1 MLEKIKNKKVSIIS
15 VFALF
20 LVIMLFLATQN
31 EVHASMFDFWSDT
44 GGAETVN
51 FLKTYEDWLSYGNFL
66 SVAFTWLGWGLT
78 KMLFWATSLVEGLI
92 PETFSLLDFL
102 DNSGLNSLTSSIIND
117 LVLALMVLML
127 VFLGIK
133 TIIAKEPPK
142 FKNVGINLLVSGM
155 LLVGLPSVMDM
166 MEDLSLSF
174 YNSTQIGTNNEQAS
188 SLSWSLIQEN
198 TADLLYVGARGF
210 NTLEDGSSVK
220 NGLTPENF
228 RRSNL
233 TALVTPDVIKDVD
246 SSELEHLEYKL
257 DQDENGEDIAVKI
270 EDSAFSFLSNAFE
283 EGYFRYQVNFIPIM
297 IGLIAL
303 MVAYIFTL
311 FIFATTIIEIGF
323 KQVLAPFVFA
333 TDLESGQRTKMVI
346 NDIMSAFMLIA
357 FTGLSLR
364 IYTTFLAFL
373 GANDTNPIIY
383 IVGIVS
389 ATFVLIKG
397 SNTIM
402 RYFGIDTGVKEGF
415 GQLAGAFAVGR
426 ATKGGIGKVGS
437 TIKGV
442 AGAGKNGLSTKQ
454 ALQDRGENA
463 NLMGV
468 QSETAE
474 TGAVSKL
481 KNSVN
486 SAGRTAGYLKSRGL
500 TGLTEDTIKGAGER
514 INNQGKTVSNSMKSI
529 SDSAREG
536 FNEGFSTG
544 ESNKQ
549 KWNSRKMASVNE
561 MESNE
566 GNLDSNSLE
575 RQSNGAN
582 RSINDPQMAQSQEN
596 VASFSQKQ
604 QLDQELNS
612 VNTPSPRDEKV
623 RITEEREAKELQTPS
638 VDRKNDSSAVQ
649 TTMNRNADQSINQG
663 EAQDV
668 VQNTRTNTTNSPTMQ
683 EQEIK
688 QTIRSGQTA
697 ERSLNQEVS
706 QETRTTSSTNSP
718 LRQEMQQDV
727 RTDSHVGT
735 NRQNVVSDGQSV
747 TPSTQSV
754 RQNVVQDVQQAQN
767 GSQTVRKNVVQDVQG
782 GTNTNPAPARQNV
795 TQDVKQASSEGRTVR
810 NNVIQDVQQASNSG
824 QTVRNTTVQEVQT
837 QSVSMPQQA
846 TQRITQQFEK
856 AGMFGI
862 SDHQRQRV
870 IQEVQQH
877 ASGSPEMKQ
886 KVVQQLEQANI
897 ATPAQATQNIEQAM
911 RRVRVPQETQQVV
924 QNVLQEV
931 QTAGNVSTQSMKQ
944 KVVQELEQAD
954 FGARESIKELIIQ
967 DVQRSFSA
975 TPEQMTQNVKQV
987 IDTVE
992 TQNLSSTATH
1002 EVNTNVTEERNASST
1017 NKKSSYFGK
1026 MFSDDLLELQ
1036 AELPV
1041 RKGKRFSA
1049 IKGL

>member
-1 MLEKIKNKKVSIIS
+1 MGIIS
-15 VFALF
+15 VFAF
-20 LVIMLFLATQN
+20 LLVATLFLATQN
-31 EVHASMFDFWSDT
+31 EVHASIFDFWSDT
-44 GGAETVN
+44 GGAETVE
-51 FLKTYEDWLSYGNFL
+51 FLKRYEDWLSYGNFL
-66 SVAFTWLGWGLT
+66 TVTFTWMGWGIT
-78 KMLFWATSLVEGLI
+78 KVLFGITSLVEGLI

-102 DNSGLNSLTSSIIND
+102 DNSGLNSLTTAIIND

-127 VFLGIK
+127 VYLGFK

-142 FKNVGINLLVSGM
+142 FKNVGVNLLISGI
-155 LLVGLPSVMDM
+155 LLTGLPSLMNT

-174 YNSTQIGTNNEQAS
+174 YNATQTGENNEQAL

-210 NTLEDGSSVK
+210 NILEDGSSIK
-220 NGLTPENF
+220 NGLSPDNF
-228 RRSNL
+228 KRTAL
-233 TALVTPDVIKDVD
+233 TALITPDVIEDVD
-246 SSELEHLEYKL
+246 STDLKHLEYKL
-257 DQDENGEDIAVKI
+257 DQDENGADIAVKI

-283 EGYFRYQVNFIPIM
+283 EGYFRYQVNFIPIVV
-297 IGLIAL
+297 GLIAL
-303 MVAYIFTL
+303 AVAYMFTL
-311 FIFATTIIEIGF
+311 FVFATTIIEIGF

-333 TDLESGQRTKMVI
+333 TDLESGQKTKMVI
-346 NDIMSAFMLIA
+346 NDIMSAFLLIA

-373 GANDTNPIIY
+373 GANDTNLVIY

-426 ATKGGIGKVGS
+426 ATKGGLSKMGSAGSALLNTTSTKDKLAQQSQQPTLEGSEGS
-437 TIKGV
+437 TLSKSVESSATPRANGLKGIATKRLGGLVAGKAGSLDSATDTIENLATQGVSGAIQGATASAVQGKSINNASPLKESVSRRMEEDFQSTATGSQSESKGV
-442 AGAGKNGLSTKQ
+442 SANNNINPSSSPQNLAEGQNNASDTQKQ
-454 ALQDRGENA
+454 
-463 NLMGV
+463 
-468 QSETAE
+468 
-474 TGAVSKL
+474 
-481 KNSVN
+481 
-486 SAGRTAGYLKSRGL
+486 
-500 TGLTEDTIKGAGER
+500 R
-514 INNQGKTVSNSMKSI
+514 IN
-529 SDSAREG
+529 
-536 FNEGFSTG
+536 
-544 ESNKQ
+544 
-549 KWNSRKMASVNE
+549 
-561 MESNE
+561 
-566 GNLDSNSLE
+566 
-575 RQSNGAN
+575 
-582 RSINDPQMAQSQEN
+582 
-596 VASFSQKQ
+596 
-604 QLDQELNS
+604 QELNS
-612 VNTPSPRDEKV
+612 INAIPIEDETM
-623 RITEEREAKELQTPS
+623 RIGEQRERGNNDVAFSYKDILERTNKS
-638 VDRKNDSSAVQ
+638 NDSSENTEQ
-649 TTMNRNADQSINQG
+649 IGNMKLNTHADKSINQG
-663 EAQDV
+663 ETQDI
-668 VQNTRTNTTNSPTMQ
+668 VQNTRANTTNSPTIQ
-683 EQEIK
+683 DQEIN
-688 QTIRSGQTA
+688 QTIRPGQAT

-706 QETRTTSSTNSP
+706 QETRTASSTNSP
-718 LRQEMQQDV
+718 LRQEIQQDV
-727 RTDSHVGT
+727 QTDSHVGT
-735 NRQNVVSDGQSV
+735 NRQNVVSDVQSV
-747 TPSTQSV
+747 TPSTNTA

-767 GSQTVRKNVVQDVQG
+767 GSQTVRNNVVQDVQG
-782 GTNTNPAPARQNV
+782 GMNTNPAPARQNV

-862 SDHQRQRV
+862 SDQERQRV

-911 RRVRVPQETQQVV
+911 KRVRVPQETQQVV

-931 QTAGNVSTQSMKQ
+931 QTAGNVSTQGMKQ
-944 KVVQELEQAD
+944 KVVQELEKAD
-954 FGARESIKELIIQ
+954 FGAKEPIKELIIQ
-967 DVQRSFSA
+967 DIQRSFSA

-1017 NKKSSYFGK
+1017 NNKKSYFNQL
-1026 MFSDDLLELQ
+1026 FSDDYLEP
-1036 AELPV
+1036 EVEIPV

-1049 IKGL
+1049 LKGL

>member
-1 MLEKIKNKKVSIIS
+1 MLEKIKNKKIGIIS
-15 VFALF
+15 VFAFF
-20 LVIMLFLATQN
+20 LVATLFLATQN

-44 GGAETVN
+44 GGADTVN

-442 AGAGKNGLSTKQ
+442 TGAGKNGLSTKQ

-500 TGLTEDTIKGAGER
+500 TGLTEDTLKGAGER
-514 INNQGKTVSNSMKSI
+514 ISNQGKSVSNSMKSI

-604 QLDQELNS
+604 QLDHELNS

-668 VQNTRTNTTNSPTMQ
+668 VQNIRTNTTNSPTMQ
-683 EQEIK
+683 EKEIK

-697 ERSLNQEVS
+697 ERSLNQEVN

-735 NRQNVVSDGQSV
+735 NRQNVVSDVQSV
-747 TPSTQSV
+747 TPSTHSA
-754 RQNVVQDVQQAQN
+754 RQNVIQDVQQAQS
-767 GSQTVRKNVVQDVQG
+767 GSQTVRNNVVQDVQG
-782 GTNTNPAPARQNV
+782 GMNTNTASTRQNV
-795 TQDVKQASSEGRTVR
+795 TQDVK
-810 NNVIQDVQQASNSG
+810 QASNSG

-846 TQRITQQFEK
+846 TQRITQQIEK

-886 KVVQQLEQANI
+886 KVVQQLEQANV

-1026 MFSDDLLELQ
+1026 MFNDDLLELQ
-1036 AELPV
+1036 ADPPV
-1041 RKGKRFSA
+1041 SKRKRFSA

>member
-1 MLEKIKNKKVSIIS
+1 MKKKKIIILSTATLLSVGLFSIYSPS
-15 VFALF
+15 VY
-20 LVIMLFLATQN
+20 
-31 EVHASMFDFWSDT
+31 ASIFGD
-44 GGAETVN
+44 GGGQETVQ
-51 FLKTYEDWLSYGNFL
+51 FLNTYNDYLTYGNFFNVFL
-66 SVAFTWLGWGLT
+66 HQIGWGLV
-78 KMLFWATSLVEGLI
+78 KILYRAVSAVESLI
-92 PETFSLLDFL
+92 PETFTLLDFL
-102 DNSGLNSLTSSIIND
+102 ESAGVNSLASAVIND
-117 LVLALMVLML
+117 LVVALMVLTI
-127 VFLGIK
+127 VFIGIK
-133 TIIAKEPPK
+133 MIIGKEPPQ
-142 FKNVGINLLVSGM
+142 FKNILVNIVVSG
-155 LLVGLPSVMDM
+155 LLIVGLPSLMSTMQDM
-166 MEDLSLSF
+166 SLKF
-174 YNSTQIGTNNEQAS
+174 YEGTQTGSNNNGTT
-188 SLSWSLIQEN
+188 SLAWSLVQDS
-198 TADLLYVGARGF
+198 TADLLYLSEVGFATA
-210 NTLEDGSSVK
+210 NSNNVK
-220 NGLTPENF
+220 NNLTPQ
-228 RRSNL
+228 SLGKTNL
-233 TALVTPDVIKDVD
+233 TALLTPDLID
-246 SSELEHLEYKL
+246 EAEGNEIQHLEYKL
-257 DQDENGEDIAVKI
+257 EQNAQGEDIAVKI
-270 EDSAFSFLSNAFE
+270 DSGALGFFSKNFD
-283 EGYFRYQVNFIPIM
+283 EGYFRYDVSFLPII
-297 IGLIAL
+297 IGLVAL
-303 MVAYIFTL
+303 AVAYIFA
-311 FIFATTIIEIGF
+311 IFVLITTIIE
-323 KQVLAPFVFA
+323 LAIKRVVGYFVFA
-333 TDLESGQRTKMVI
+333 TDLESGQRTKMVVQ
-346 NDIMSAFMLIA
+346 DIANAFMLIA
-357 FTGLSLR
+357 FTGLSMMF
-364 IYTTFLAFL
+364 YTQFLSFL
-373 GANDTNPIIY
+373 SQQTPNIIIY
-383 IVGIVS
+383 LIAIVS

-402 RYFGIDTGVKEGF
+402 RYFGVDTGVKEGF

-454 ALQDRGENA
+454 ALQNRGENA

-486 SAGRTAGYLKSRGL
+486 SAGRTAGYLKSRGIA
-500 TGLTEDTIKGAGER
+500 GLTEDTLKGAGER
-514 INNQGKTVSNSMKSI
+514 ISNQGKTVSNSMKSI
-529 SDSAREG
+529 SDSAKDG

-549 KWNSRKMASVNE
+549 KWSSRKMASVNE
-561 MESNE
+561 MESSE
-566 GNLDSNSLE
+566 GKLENNSLE
-575 RQSNGAN
+575 RQSDSTN
-582 RSINDPQMAQSQEN
+582 RSINDSQMAQSQGN
-596 VASFSQKQ
+596 GASFNQKQ
-604 QLDQELNS
+604 RLDQELNS

-623 RITEEREAKELQTPS
+623 RITEEREAKELQNPS
-638 VDRKNDSSAVQ
+638 VNRKNEDSSVQ
-649 TTMNRNADQSINQG
+649 TTMNRHANQSINQG
-663 EAQDV
+663 ETQDV
-668 VQNTRTNTTNSPTMQ
+668 VQNTRANTINNPTMQ

-688 QTIRSGQTA
+688 QTIRSGQPT
-697 ERSLNQEVS
+697 ERSLNQEVN
-706 QETRTTSSTNSP
+706 QEIRTDSSTNSP
-718 LRQEMQQDV
+718 LREEMQDV
-727 RTDSHVGT
+727 RTDSHVGM
-735 NRQNVVSDGQSV
+735 NRQNVI
-747 TPSTQSV
+747 
-754 RQNVVQDVQQAQN
+754 QDVQQAQS
-767 GSQTVRKNVVQDVQG
+767 GSQTVRNNVVQDVQG
-782 GTNTNPAPARQNV
+782 RTNINPASTRQSV
-795 TQDVKQASSEGRTVR
+795 S
-810 NNVIQDVQQASNSG
+810 QDVQQASNSG

-911 RRVRVPQETQQVV
+911 KRVRMPQETQQVV

-975 TPEQMTQNVKQV
+975 TPEQTTQNVKQV
-987 IDTVE
+987 LETVE
-992 TQNLSSTATH
+992 KQSLSSTATH
-1002 EVNTNVTEERNASST
+1002 KVNTEVTEERNASST

-1026 MFSDDLLELQ
+1026 MFSDDLLEQQ